1 MLVACR
7 GMYLLS
13 LVHEIMQV
21 PGSDNLLH
29 FEDLTQ
35 KQVRNLHGLI
45 GHLIRGGPAAS
56 NGYLV
61 EAEASLALQKR
72 GDGTEDEGNVT
83 WDEMWC
89 NIFRKALTEAS
100 KAESKAD
107 KDKDKSDAA
116 NADDGAGRQVSGAK
130 LAKYLPKAATA
141 CPKKFMEPKDKDKT
155 SEQAEQTASAATA
168 SESNTAATD
177 STSLPSF
184 SEIYKMHNM
193 GDKVSDINVVNI
205 VALRGQIEAHVMSNA
220 VKKSNTKLLDAI
232 HVDSKNAAVINIKD
246 MEACATLKDPKIF
259 AFGSVSTEWCQRAVK
274 VSWRYADMPTKSK
287 FKGK

>member
-21 PGSDNLLH
+21 PGSANLLH

-45 GHLIRGGPAAS
+45 VHLIRGGPAGS

-72 GDGTEDEGNVT
+72 GDGTEEEGNVT

-107 KDKDKSDAA
+107 KDKDKDKSDAA

-130 LAKYLPKAATA
+130 LAKYLPKAANA

-155 SEQAEQTASAATA
+155 NEQTASAATA

-177 STSLPSF
+177 STSFPSF
-184 SEIYKMHNM
+184 SDIYKMHNM

-205 VALRGQIEAHVMSNA
+205 VALQGQIEAHVMSNA

-246 MEACATLKDPKIF
+246 MEACATLKDPEIF
-259 AFGSVSTEWCQRAVK
+259 ACGSVSTEWCQRAVK
-274 VSWRYADMPTKSK
+274 VSWRDGDMTTKFK